1 MTPLEEVKAHPL
13 FDQLTPLQQTF
24 VTHYVETQ
32 DLVMSARLAGY
43 NCRDDKRFELM
54 ARKNLKNA
62 SIKKLVSIG
71 LKYDPIG
78 GLITKPEA
86 LMLLS
91 DQIHKAENSTMF
103 YRLMSLYADLKK
115 WTSPKPDL
123 DINRIV
129 QASEE
134 KRRQERNKG

>member
-1 MTPLEEVKAHPL
+1 
-13 FDQLTPLQQTF
+13 
-24 VTHYVETQ
+24 
-32 DLVMSARLAGY
+32 MSARLAGY
-43 NCRDDKRFELM
+43 NCRDDKRFLMM

-91 DQIHKAENSTMF
+91 DRLHQAVGNLDHSMF
-103 YRLMSLYADLKK
+103 YRLMSLYADLRR
-115 WTSPKPDL
+115 WTSAKPDL
-123 DINRIV
+123 DINKLV
-129 QASEE
+129 KASEE
-134 KRRQERNKG
+134 KRRQERQNKG